1 MSGKKQVIH
10 VKDLV
15 IKADNVYVE
24 RGKGKHGQDQHTG
37 DSFFGSQHEREE
49 SVRRESPDEQQHHK
63 ENESGEQEERRRPFD
78 WF

>member
-1 MSGKKQVIH
+1 MIQVSDKKQVIH

-24 RGKGKHGQDQHTG
+24 RPRHGRRDP
-37 DSFFGSQHEREE
+37 FFDPKEKRHNAESSDRKDHDKEE
-49 SVRRESPDEQQHHK
+49 SSEHK
-63 ENESGEQEERRRPFD
+63 SERRPFS